1 MANTPHEL
9 AAEFP
14 QYVALM
20 HHLKETD
27 GHFARLFE
35 EYHNVNRALHRAET
49 NIEPTDDFAITG
61 MRKERMRLKDEIYGM
76 LARHE
81 PEAEQIGQ

>member
-9 AAEFP
+9 AVEFP
-14 QYVALM
+14 QHVALM

-49 NIEPTDDFAITG
+49 NIEPADDFAITG

-76 LARHE
+76 LAHHE